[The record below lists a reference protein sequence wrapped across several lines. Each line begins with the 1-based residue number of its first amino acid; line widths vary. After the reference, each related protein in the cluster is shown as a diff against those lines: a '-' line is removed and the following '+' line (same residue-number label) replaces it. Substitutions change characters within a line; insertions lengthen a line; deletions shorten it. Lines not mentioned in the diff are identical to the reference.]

1 MEQRK
6 NYTGYRQ
13 RTNGYSNQDT
23 YKEKIPQIEMPLH
36 IYYADKSKIFLP
48 EEKAYKIAES
58 FKGIATHQL
67 RKILNQVKL
76 CIQELG
82 NKDADF
88 TEVKNHLFM
97 LVPLSAYN
105 GGREPKLK
113 KIYRFLVEHLNEN
126 SITCEKD
133 IEVFDELFTSVI
145 AYHKF
150 LGGK

>member
-6 NYTGYRQ
+6 NYTGYGQ
-13 RTNGYSNQDT
+13 RTNNYSNQNREQEIH
-23 YKEKIPQIEMPLH
+23 KIEKPLH
-36 IYYADKSKIFLP
+36 IYYADKSKLFLP
-48 EEKAYKIAES
+48 DGKAYKIALS
-58 FKGIATHQL
+58 FKGITTHQL

-88 TEVKNHLFM
+88 NDVKNQLFM
-97 LVPLSAYN
+97 LLPLSAYN
-105 GGREPKLK
+105 GGRDPKLK
-113 KIYRFLVEHLNEN
+113 KIYQFLVEHLNEN

-133 IEVFDELFTSVI
+133 IEVFDELFTSIV
-145 AYHKF
+145 AYHKY

>member
-6 NYTGYRQ
+6 NNTGPGH
-13 RTNGYSNQDT
+13 RTNNHSSQNREQ
-23 YKEKIPQIEMPLH
+23 KIHKIEKPLH
-36 IYYADKSKIFLP
+36 IYYADKSKLFLP
-48 EEKAYKIAES
+48 EEKAYKIALS

-76 CIQELG
+76 CTQEL
-82 NKDADF
+82 
-88 TEVKNHLFM
+88 VKNQLFM
-97 LVPLSAYN
+97 LLPLSAYN
-105 GGREPKLK
+105 GGRDSNLK

-133 IEVFDELFTSVI
+133 IEVFDELLTSII

>member
-13 RTNGYSNQDT
+13 RTNGYSNQDA

-36 IYYADKSKIFLP
+36 IYYADKSKLFLP
-48 EEKAYKIAES
+48 EEKAYKIAEN
-58 FKGIATHQL
+58 FKGITTHQL

-76 CIQELG
+76 CKQELG

-88 TEVKNHLFM
+88 DSVKNQLFM

-113 KIYRFLVEHLNEN
+113 KIYRFLVEHLNQN
-126 SITCEKD
+126 SITCAKD
-133 IEVFDELFTSVI
+133 IEVFDELFTSIV
-145 AYHKF
+145 AYHKY

>member
-6 NYTGYRQ
+6 NYTGYGQ
-13 RTNGYSNQDT
+13 RTNNYSNQ
-23 YKEKIPQIEMPLH
+23 KREQEIHKIEKPLH
-36 IYYADKSKIFLP
+36 IYYADKSKLFLP
-48 EEKAYKIAES
+48 DGEAYKIAVS
-58 FKGIATHQL
+58 FKYIKTHQL

-76 CIQELG
+76 CRREFE
-82 NKDADF
+82 NKDANFDD
-88 TEVKNHLFM
+88 VRNRLFM
-97 LVPLSAYN
+97 LLPLSAYN
-105 GGREPKLK
+105 GGRDSNLK

-145 AYHKF
+145 AYHKY

>member
-6 NYTGYRQ
+6 NYTGYDQ
-13 RTNGYSNQDT
+13 RTNNYSNQNREQKI
-23 YKEKIPQIEMPLH
+23 YKIEKPLH
-36 IYYADKSKIFLP
+36 IYYADKSKLFLP
-48 EEKAYKIAES
+48 EEKAYKIAAS

-76 CIQELG
+76 CTQELR
-82 NKDADF
+82 NKDVDF
-88 TEVKNHLFM
+88 DSVKNQLFM

-113 KIYRFLVEHLNEN
+113 KIYWFLAKHLNQN

-133 IEVFDELFTSVI
+133 IEVFDELFTSIV

>member
-6 NYTGYRQ
+6 NNTGHGH
-13 RTNGYSNQDT
+13 RTNNHSSQNREQ
-23 YKEKIPQIEMPLH
+23 KIHKIEKPLH
-36 IYYADKSKIFLP
+36 IYYADKSKLFLP
-48 EEKAYKIAES
+48 DGKAYKIAES

-82 NKDADF
+82 NKDVDF
-88 TEVKNHLFM
+88 DSIKNQLFM

-126 SITCEKD
+126 TITCAKD
-133 IEVFDELFTSVI
+133 IEVFDELFTSIV
-145 AYHKF
+145 AYHKC
-150 LGGK
+150 

>member
-6 NYTGYRQ
+6 NNTGHGH
-13 RTNGYSNQDT
+13 RTNNHSSQNREQ
-23 YKEKIPQIEMPLH
+23 KIHKIEKPLH
-36 IYYADKSKIFLP
+36 IYYADKSKLFLP
-48 EEKAYKIAES
+48 DGKAYKIALS

-88 TEVKNHLFM
+88 NDVKNQLFM
-97 LVPLSAYN
+97 LLPLSAYN
-105 GGREPKLK
+105 GGRDSNLK

-133 IEVFDELFTSVI
+133 IEAFDELFTSVV
-145 AYHKF
+145 AYHKY

>member
-1 MEQRK
+1 
-6 NYTGYRQ
+6 
-13 RTNGYSNQDT
+13 
-23 YKEKIPQIEMPLH
+23 MP
-36 IYYADKSKIFLP
+36 DG
-48 EEKAYKIAES
+48 KAYKIALS

-76 CIQELG
+76 CTQELG

-88 TEVKNHLFM
+88 TEVKNQLFM
-97 LVPLSAYN
+97 LLPLSAYN
-105 GGREPKLK
+105 GGRDSNLK

-133 IEVFDELFTSVI
+133 IEAFDELFTSVV
-145 AYHKF
+145 AYHKY